1 MTISLDDVTPAVSR
15 TIEVPFGIRLD
26 RLHTIF
32 QEALGWTDSHLW
44 ELTFGRTG
52 FGIPDPSY
60 GFGGPLDARKA
71 TLAEALEGMRGK
83 TFQYLYDFGDGWEHS
98 VKIQGIAPADP
109 QGTYPRLLE
118 ATGIRMENAAFGG
131 IAQAHGHLQRPDCPG
146 FLHPV
151 ADRPTNHSAAEQIDD
166 EIQVKPALGGPD
178 ISDVASPFLVRQG
191 GQKIAVQQVGGN
203 AEVMLAVS
211 GDLVPAGAN
220 GPYPIDVGY
229 AALRVIN
236 RPIRRSPTS
245 MISMVMRGRT

>member
-1 MTISLDDVTPAVSR
+1 MSNAFVVRMTISLDDVTPAVSR
-15 TIEVPFGIRLD
+15 TIEVPLDIRLD

-60 GFGGPLDARKA
+60 GLGGPLDARKT

-118 ATGIRMENAAFGG
+118 ATGMRPPEDSGGPYAFGEG
-131 IAQAHGHLQRPDCPG
+131 RGSGG
-146 FLHPV
+146 FALIFGCAPIPWQQFV
-151 ADRPTNHSAAEQIDD
+151 ETVLGDVGDAAEHIG
-166 EIQVKPALGGPD
+166 KPCL
-178 ISDVASPFLVRQG
+178 R
-191 GQKIAVQQVGGN
+191 
-203 AEVMLAVS
+203 
-211 GDLVPAGAN
+211 
-220 GPYPIDVGY
+220 IDVVELRRANEAQHEGGAL
-229 AALRVIN
+229 AAAI
-236 RPIRRSPTS
+236 
-245 MISMVMRGRT
+245 